1 MPARRRHARLLRFAP
16 ALVLIALA
24 LPSSA
29 FGLPNRGWVSGT
41 GDDANSCSSTAPCKT
56 FAGALTKTAA
66 GGVITCLDP
75 GGYGTVVI
83 RKSIAIKCS
92 DTEAGIGA
100 AGTNAVTVNAG
111 VTDKVT
117 LKGLD
122 LNGTGVGPRTGLVG
136 VRVLSAAS
144 VHITDSEI
152 YRFKTGVQA
161 NLSGGNRD
169 VSGRVVVAN
178 SHIHDNDIGIYNSP
192 GFYMGFDG
200 FTSLTARNNLIA
212 DNDCGIVTSST
223 LPSTT
228 PPDTSSAM
236 CGVPFEAGG
245 FNRTTV
251 TSIFGNGIYDNEQGV
266 FVEHPDA
273 LALVAYNRIASNSVF
288 GMRRLDSATLQT
300 FTPATNVIVNNAAT
314 DPPNSVVAQTKRQ
327 AKRNRG
333 R

>member
-1 MPARRRHARLLRFAP
+1 
-16 ALVLIALA
+16 
-24 LPSSA
+24 
-29 FGLPNRGWVSGT
+29 
-41 GDDANSCSSTAPCKT
+41 
-56 FAGALTKTAA
+56 
-66 GGVITCLDP
+66 
-75 GGYGTVVI
+75 
-83 RKSIAIKCS
+83 
-92 DTEAGIGA
+92 
-100 AGTNAVTVNAG
+100 
-111 VTDKVT
+111 
-117 LKGLD
+117 
-122 LNGTGVGPRTGLVG
+122 
-136 VRVLSAAS
+136 VLSAAS

-314 DPPNSVVAQTKRQ
+314 DPPNSLVAQTKRQ
-327 AKRNRG
+327 AKKNG
-333 R
+333 RR